1 MAMVSEIFLPLS
13 GNLQMNFSLRKSLS
27 WRLNLSRSS
36 AELRC
41 PKSSG
46 AGGSKPRGSE
56 NIVHGLRLA
65 RRAGFR
71 GGAHSGR
78 RLRGRRR
85 LWCGSGSRHFPGRA
99 IAKLKAAIAEHEEV
113 RARSELFH
121 PVSVDCKLR
130 QKAAT
135 RVDTDVDKAQN
146 SDLMLDTSSLVPD
159 CSSVD
164 KSFRTT
170 SETQGPAHLTPRGN
184 EETLEAGCA
193 VNPGAAPGSKAR
205 APSSEVNEHL
215 PQCPVSSQ
223 AEDISSGIDSLFL
236 TKLQKMTF
244 ADQSE
249 PSEENISTENVPGL
263 QSETP
268 KRPHYM
274 EVLEMRAKHPM
285 PPPHK
290 FKTNVLPTQ
299 QSDSPSHCQRGE
311 SPASSEEQRR
321 RARQHLDDITAAR
334 LLPLHHLPAQL
345 LTIEESLALQKEQKQ
360 NYEEMQAKLAAQKL
374 AERLNIKMQSYNP
387 EGESSGR
394 YREVR
399 DEDDAQS
406 SDEF

>member
-1 MAMVSEIFLPLS
+1 MLFRENGTPAPSPESPQAAEPAPTVGP
-13 GNLQMNFSLRKSLS
+13 
-27 WRLNLSRSS
+27 S
-36 AELRC
+36 AEPCPPRQLQPVHNVLAAPRLRA
-41 PKSSG
+41 PRSRGLG
-46 AGGSKPRGSE
+46 AAE
-56 NIVHGLRLA
+56 
-65 RRAGFR
+65 F
-71 GGAHSGR
+71 GGAAGQVEAPGETFAQRKIHLQIAR
-78 RLRGRRR
+78 QRYKDLRHHRQTESCHCRT
-85 LWCGSGSRHFPGRA
+85 
-99 IAKLKAAIAEHEEV
+99 EEV
-113 RARSELFH
+113 RVISELFH

-135 RVDTDVDKAQN
+135 RVDTDVGKAQN

-164 KSFRTT
+164 KSSRTT

-184 EETLEAGCA
+184 EETLEAGCT
-193 VNPGAAPGSKAR
+193 VNPGAALGSKAR

-215 PQCPVSSQ
+215 PQSPVSSQ
-223 AEDISSGIDSLFL
+223 AEDISSDIDSLFL
-236 TKLQKMTF
+236 TKLQKITI
-244 ADQSE
+244 ADRSE
-249 PSEENISTENVPGL
+249 PSEENTSTENVPGL
-263 QSETP
+263 RSETP

-274 EVLEMRAKHPM
+274 EVIEMRAKNPV

-311 SPASSEEQRR
+311 SPASSEEQRH

-345 LTIEESLALQKEQKQ
+345 LSIEESLALQKKQKQ

>member
-1 MAMVSEIFLPLS
+1 MPDKGKKISDT
-13 GNLQMNFSLRKSLS
+13 
-27 WRLNLSRSS
+27 
-36 AELRC
+36 
-41 PKSSG
+41 
-46 AGGSKPRGSE
+46 
-56 NIVHGLRLA
+56 
-65 RRAGFR
+65 
-71 GGAHSGR
+71 
-78 RLRGRRR
+78 
-85 LWCGSGSRHFPGRA
+85 

-223 AEDISSGIDSLFL
+223 AEDISSGINSLFL
-236 TKLQKMTF
+236 TKLQKMTI

-290 FKTNVLPTQ
+290 FKTNV
-299 QSDSPSHCQRGE
+299 
-311 SPASSEEQRR
+311 
-321 RARQHLDDITAAR
+321 
-334 LLPLHHLPAQL
+334 
-345 LTIEESLALQKEQKQ
+345 
-360 NYEEMQAKLAAQKL
+360 
-374 AERLNIKMQSYNP
+374 
-387 EGESSGR
+387 
-394 YREVR
+394 
-399 DEDDAQS
+399 
-406 SDEF
+406 